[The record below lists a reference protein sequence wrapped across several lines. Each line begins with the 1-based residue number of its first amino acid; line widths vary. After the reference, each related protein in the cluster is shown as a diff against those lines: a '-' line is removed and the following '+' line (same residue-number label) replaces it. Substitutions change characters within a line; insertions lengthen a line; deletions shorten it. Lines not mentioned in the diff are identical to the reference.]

1 MNKAWFLLASLSF
14 LSLVAMGQTGNLTI
28 KIDKDTLFTDE
39 VIKIEFE
46 LNNLS
51 GQFIAPDFSGW
62 KLISGPNIS
71 SSFIMVNGEVTQ
83 KKTYSYVIMPEK
95 AGTIII
101 GSASIVSDTQEIS
114 SDPIFCTI
122 QENSIGKNNSNTQP
136 KIFQYSTNGSTAP
149 TIKPKRVLKK
159 F

>member
-1 MNKAWFLLASLSF
+1 MNKAWFLIASLSF
-14 LSLVAMGQTGNLTI
+14 LSLVAKGQTENLTI
-28 KIDKDTLFTDE
+28 KIDKDTLYIDD

-62 KLISGPNIS
+62 KLISGPNLS

-83 KKTYSYVIMPEK
+83 KKTYSYIIMPETT
-95 AGTIII
+95 GTLII
-101 GSASIVSDTQEIS
+101 GSAYITSDTQEIS
-114 SDPIFCTI
+114 SDSIICTI
-122 QENSIGKNNSNTQP
+122 QEKNVRKNRTNTEP
-136 KIFQYSTNGSTAP
+136 KTFQYSTDGTTDTA
-149 TIKPKRVLKK
+149 TKPKRVLKK

>member
-1 MNKAWFLLASLSF
+1 MNKAWFLIASLSF
-14 LSLVAMGQTGNLTI
+14 LSLVAKGQTENLTI

-39 VIKIEFE
+39 AIKIEFE

-51 GQFIAPDFSGW
+51 GQFMAPDFSGW

-95 AGTIII
+95 TGTLIIS
-101 GSASIVSDTQEIS
+101 SASIVSDTQEIS
-114 SDPIFCTI
+114 SEPIFCTI
-122 QENSIGKNNSNTQP
+122 QENSLRKKNSNTQP
-136 KIFQYSTNGSTAP
+136 KIFQYSTAGSTNPA
-149 TIKPKRVLKK
+149 IKPKRVLKK